1 MDRKAGGTLVTH
13 FLPIDP
19 SQITWQGTP
28 KVYESTKPG
37 IFRDFCADCGST
49 LTWRSHGIPNQP
61 DIYQITCGTLDEEV
75 LMGPN
80 AKDFT
85 FTFRQYWCCRAIQG
99 VTDNLGGVGERW
111 VEGDTL
117 VASDIAYQYVNRKTP
132 SLATIRAANAAYT
145 ASHIP
150 VGVFVGGTSGIGQ
163 GIAEA
168 FARHTKGNA
177 RIVIV
182 GRNREAAEKI
192 IAKFP
197 KPSNSEASFEFLE
210 CDISVMNNVHAT
222 TTELLKRHPKINFLV
237 MTPGYFT
244 TAGFTPTVDGIDRKL
259 AVHYYGRWKFAKELM
274 PLLEAAAQDG
284 EDAKIFSEIANR
296 HPKITAMHAHP
307 GGVRTNLGAS
317 AETCSVEECGEYLFN
332 GLLNHTGGYW
342 RIGSRGEDLG
352 KREYK
357 AGADKI

>member
-1 MDRKAGGTLVTH
+1 M
-13 FLPIDP
+13 
-19 SQITWQGTP
+19 
-28 KVYESTKPG
+28 
-37 IFRDFCADCGST
+37 
-49 LTWRSHGIPNQP
+49 
-61 DIYQITCGTLDEEV
+61 
-75 LMGPN
+75 
-80 AKDFT
+80 
-85 FTFRQYWCCRAIQG
+85 
-99 VTDNLGGVGERW
+99 
-111 VEGDTL
+111 
-117 VASDIAYQYVNRKTP
+117 P

-197 KPSNSEASFEFLE
+197 KPPNPEASFEFLE

-244 TAGFTPTVDGIDRKL
+244 AAGFTPTVDGIDRKL
-259 AVHYYGRWKFAKELM
+259 AVHYYGRWKFVKELM
-274 PLLEAAAQDG
+274 PSLEAAAQDG
-284 EDAKIFSEIANR
+284 EDAKIFSVLDPHNRDDIDLDDLGLKKTYSVARAASQAPIYNDLMVQEIASR
-296 HPKITAMHAHP
+296 HPKITAMHTYP

-317 AETCSVEECGEYLFN
+317 AHTWYIRAAWKAFMPLLYPFTSSVEECGEYLFH

-357 AGADKI
+357 AGAGKILWDHSAKETGSE